1 MGYPDRETQSMANSG
16 ALERHFKTIWTH
28 AAGMPLGGLP
38 RPTLRGPRTPSSN
51 QARARERRL
60 ADPISPLGLCQAP
73 GPLRERPRGGRG
85 INVWQWRMG
94 KPSQLISP
102 ILMGQCSWFAQD
114 NFAPFWRSARM
125 YLTNIRSSLEA
136 SGKPH
141 RMHHISRGGV
151 SGDST
156 TTVLYSVVQHGQRN
170 VIGAGFFIIMNGNL
184 NVETR

>member
-1 MGYPDRETQSMANSG
+1 MGYPDRETQSMTNSG
-16 ALERHFKTIWTH
+16 ALERHFKTIGTH
-28 AAGMPLGGLP
+28 ACRDASR
-38 RPTLRGPRTPSSN
+38 RPSAPHPERASDHSSN

-60 ADPISPLGLCQAP
+60 ADPISSLGLCQAP
-73 GPLRERPRGGRG
+73 GPLREPPRGDGG
-85 INVWQWRMG
+85 INVWQWRPG

-102 ILMGQCSWFAQD
+102 ILMGQCGWFAQD

-170 VIGAGFFIIMNGNL
+170 VIGAGFFIIMNGSSS
-184 NVETR
+184 VETR